1 MLQSARSSGKR
12 KMVSDE
18 EEDVPLSAR
27 KKSNKTSSP
36 KVKNKRKKPE
46 DDFSDIEEVYF
57 INNFILIY
65 FNNTLFQEVFLYRIF
80 SILNID

>member
-12 KMVSDE
+12 KMISDE

-27 KKSNKTSSP
+27 KKSNKTSTP
-36 KVKNKRKKPE
+36 KVKNKRKKTE

-57 INNFILIY
+57 INNFISIY
-65 FNNTLFQEVFLYRIF
+65 FSNSLFQNAFLY
-80 SILNID
+80 

>member
-12 KMVSDE
+12 KMMSDE

-27 KKSNKTSSP
+27 KRSNKTSTP
-36 KVKNKRKKPE
+36 KIKNKRKKSE

-57 INNFILIY
+57 INNSILIY
-65 FNNTLFQEVFLYRIF
+65 FSNILFQNIFLYRIF
-80 SILNID
+80 STLNIN